1 MNLIPTETLLWVFA
15 ICVAV
20 AIILVVYLSTED
32 KE

>member
-1 MNLIPTETLLWVFA
+1 MNLIPTETFVWVFA

-20 AIILVVYLSTED
+20 AIILALYLSTED